1 MATRNASNHH
11 GNLSS
16 DGNDQFKASS
26 GDGQSAPGGNPPTPK
41 PESPLE
47 SLYLEQPLDSYVP
60 SWKVPQT
67 NDELKLFVGQCMDLL
82 KHENAVN
89 PQIKTPMDLADFYES
104 LKIEIHKQKLER
116 AATLEYE
123 LTQENIDGFLLSGG
137 EIEDCE
143 DNLID
148 GIWPKKGLVL
158 VSAIPS
164 FGKTF
169 ITFDLIGRLG
179 LNGDSILYCGADE
192 TKSSISKKLKALG
205 HVVWPFAR
213 LPDGQTLDM
222 AWENIKLWERHTKEH
237 ETRFLILDLL
247 HDYAPMNISSP
258 DSIMDALAPI
268 ITFANKNNVIVVG
281 IVHTSKH
288 TPNSPVGHMSLVG
301 KSNRLIQLKK
311 TEDPNTVELQISR
324 RGPKKIMRI
333 THSMLDTSSALDLLG
348 EGNNTNG
355 NSGGQTKLE
364 KAIEWIKGHPEYDGI
379 SIRLLLET
387 AKHHDKDPLELS
399 LYAWTEA
406 RKQLNQS
413 PVGTNT

>member
-26 GDGQSAPGGNPPTPK
+26 GDGQSSTPK
-41 PESPLE
+41 PDSPLE
-47 SLYLEQPLDSYVP
+47 SNYLEQPIGSLPTWSIPKTKEEVMLMLDQLYGLMNY
-60 SWKVPQT
+60 T
-67 NDELKLFVGQCMDLL
+67 NIKNPNIQNIPDLMDY
-82 KHENAVN
+82 
-89 PQIKTPMDLADFYES
+89 YES
-104 LKIEIHKQKLER
+104 LEIELHKMKLER
-116 AATLEYE
+116 AASLEYD
-123 LTQENIDGFLLSGG
+123 LTQENIDGYLLGG
-137 EIEDCE
+137 MEIEDCE

-179 LNGDSILYCGADE
+179 LDVNSILYCGADE

-205 HVVWPFAR
+205 HVTWPFAR